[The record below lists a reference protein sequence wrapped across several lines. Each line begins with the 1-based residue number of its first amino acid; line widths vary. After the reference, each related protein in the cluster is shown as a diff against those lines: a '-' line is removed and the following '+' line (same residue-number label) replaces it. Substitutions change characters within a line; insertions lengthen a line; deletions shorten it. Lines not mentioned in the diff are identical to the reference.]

1 MLKVLYDQGENYH
14 AMSAQCVNLTFFNCM
29 VNAENVVAGFEFN
42 DLWVPSA
49 ISLINFR
56 FRGCMEIKT
65 SWLQSGH

>member
-1 MLKVLYDQGENYH
+1 VLKFLYDQGKNYH
-14 AMSAQCVNLTFFNCM
+14 ATSAQCVNLTFFNCM

-42 DLWVPSA
+42 DLWLPSA

-56 FRGCMEIKT
+56 FRGGMEIKT